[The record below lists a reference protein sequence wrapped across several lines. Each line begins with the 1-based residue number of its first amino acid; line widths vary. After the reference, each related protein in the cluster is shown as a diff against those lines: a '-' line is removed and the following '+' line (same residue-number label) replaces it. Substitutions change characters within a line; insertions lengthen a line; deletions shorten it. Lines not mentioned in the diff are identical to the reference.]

1 MSMMVEIGIRGGIC
15 HSIHRYAKANKNHM
29 KNYEKNIESSYL
41 MYLDANNLYEW
52 AMSQK
57 LPVNSFKWKKNVSK
71 FDEDFIKSYDEDSD
85 KGYILEVDVEY
96 QNKLLNLHS
105 DLQFLAER
113 MKIKKCNKLACL

>member
-1 MSMMVEIGIRGGIC
+1 MTVEIGIRGGIC

-52 AMSQK
+52 AMSQN
-57 LPVNSFKWKKNVSK
+57 LPVNGFKWKKNVSK